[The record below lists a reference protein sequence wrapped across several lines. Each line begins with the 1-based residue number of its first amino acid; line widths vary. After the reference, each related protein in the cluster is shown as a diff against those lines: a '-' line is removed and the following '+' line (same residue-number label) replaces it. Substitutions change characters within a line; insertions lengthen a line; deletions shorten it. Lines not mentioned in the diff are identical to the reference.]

1 MNEHTTL
8 EVGTLRTAGWRTK
21 NRCIYVDSL
30 WLAANSPTAVVTQLV
45 VRWVAMMRVWV
56 QIPAWWFLH
65 RFFCDQICVSFC
77 NIFRKTSRRRSAVM
91 HTQLW
96 LIITCTASRVTTA
109 ALLSI
114 GPK

>member
-1 MNEHTTL
+1 
-8 EVGTLRTAGWRTK
+8 
-21 NRCIYVDSL
+21 
-30 WLAANSPTAVVTQLV
+30 
-45 VRWVAMMRVWV
+45 
-56 QIPAWWFLH
+56 
-65 RFFCDQICVSFC
+65 
-77 NIFRKTSRRRSAVM
+77 M